1 MKLLG
6 HLHPAALRPSH
17 PNASPVAM
25 AATQSCAANEVPHPW
40 HQRTTAKNRCCRW
53 RRWRPNR
60 QSRNC
65 QSPNRQS
72 PNRQNPTPW
81 WDGTPTLQVLINQ
94 PTRVMMRRRVE
105 RVPTRVPA
113 LSQVRCIVGGR
124 APRLQRNR
132 FARLGHGGSGAGA
145 SLRRHIVDGGA
156 APSGTNGPHGIVVE
170 TKNKS
175 IWLFEGACRR
185 LANVSSWGRSG
196 PDPGAPFGRPGIR
209 TSKTDGTKM
218 CDAFNLFLGV
228 RLRWHSAEWYKC
240 HLLSS
245 AGARRRLK
253 QT

>member
-1 MKLLG
+1 MSRATARTKRHAEEAG
-6 HLHPAALRPSH
+6 RAGPH
-17 PNASPVAM
+17 PNPCPESSQVY
-25 AATQSCAANEVPHPW
+25 
-40 HQRTTAKNRCCRW
+40 RW
-53 RRWRPNR
+53 RK
-60 QSRNC
+60 
-65 QSPNRQS
+65 
-72 PNRQNPTPW
+72 
-81 WDGTPTLQVLINQ
+81 G
-94 PTRVMMRRRVE
+94 
-105 RVPTRVPA
+105 
-113 LSQVRCIVGGR
+113 
-124 APRLQRNR
+124 PRLQRNR
-132 FARLGHGGSGAGA
+132 FVRLGHGGGGAGA
-145 SLRRHIVDGGA
+145 SLRRHIVDGGG

-218 CDAFNLFLGV
+218 CDAFDLFLGV